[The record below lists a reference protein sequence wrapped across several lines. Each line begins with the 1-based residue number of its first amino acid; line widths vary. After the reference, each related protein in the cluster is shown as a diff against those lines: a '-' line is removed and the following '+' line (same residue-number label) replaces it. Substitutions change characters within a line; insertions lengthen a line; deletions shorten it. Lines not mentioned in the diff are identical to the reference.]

1 MKKITAISLAGIVGL
16 LLACGVTTAQ
26 AANVSTG
33 TKAAIT
39 FVDGDDTGT
48 TDSSG
53 SGGTDGSGG
62 SGSGGSGGGT
72 TDSSGTGGNSSGGIG
87 GGGNS
92 GGTNGSGGTSV
103 TVPSGKKPIFP
114 QTGEARASLLGI
126 IGIAMI
132 GGLVLFAWRR
142 KKAQAN

>member
-16 LLACGVTTAQ
+16 LLACGVTTAE

-53 SGGTDGSGG
+53 SGGTD
-62 SGSGGSGGGT
+62 
-72 TDSSGTGGNSSGGIG
+72 SSSSGGIG
-87 GGGNS
+87 GGTGNS
-92 GGTNGSGGTSV
+92 SGTNGSGGTSV

-126 IGIAMI
+126 IGIAII

-142 KKAQAN
+142 KKAQAK